1 MKSLVHWIF
10 LVCCLINPSVVYAE
24 EYAAEE
30 YFNPKIM
37 EKARQ
42 QLWAG
47 SGGQINYL
55 LIAERLEYQTGE
67 GNGSLTSETQGWVG
81 TDYDRLW
88 LKGESDYLLSENQ
101 FEELEIQ
108 ALYSKAL
115 SAFFDLQA
123 GVRQDLKPHPNE
135 TFGVLGIQGLA
146 PYWFETDLAY
156 FLSEDGHS
164 SFRVELEHDLL
175 LTQRLILQ
183 PRAELNF
190 SVQDDQERGV
200 GSGLSNTE
208 LELRLRYE
216 IKREFAPYIGVSW
229 LQSAGNSADFAR
241 MANEEINI
249 VSFVAGIRVWL

>member
-1 MKSLVHWIF
+1 MKPLVAWTF
-10 LVCCLINPSVVYAE
+10 FTLYLINPFVVYAQ
-24 EYAAEE
+24 EYAADA
-30 YFNPKIM
+30 FFDPMVM

-42 QLWAG
+42 KLWANN
-47 SGGQINYL
+47 GGQINYL

-67 GNGSLTSETQGWVG
+67 GDGALTSEMQGWVG

-88 LKGESDYLLSENQ
+88 VKGESDYLLSEDQ
-101 FEELEIQ
+101 FEELELQ
-108 ALYSKAL
+108 ALYSKPL
-115 SAFFDLQA
+115 SAFFDLQV
-123 GVRQDLKPHPNE
+123 GVRQDFKPRPNE
-135 TFGVLGIQGLA
+135 TLGVLGIQGLA
-146 PYWFETDLAY
+146 PYWFEIDLAY
-156 FLSEDGHS
+156 FLGEDGHS
-164 SFRVELEHDLL
+164 SFRMELEHDLL

-190 SVQDDQERGV
+190 AVQNNQERGV

-229 LQSAGNSADFAR
+229 AQSTGNSADFAR